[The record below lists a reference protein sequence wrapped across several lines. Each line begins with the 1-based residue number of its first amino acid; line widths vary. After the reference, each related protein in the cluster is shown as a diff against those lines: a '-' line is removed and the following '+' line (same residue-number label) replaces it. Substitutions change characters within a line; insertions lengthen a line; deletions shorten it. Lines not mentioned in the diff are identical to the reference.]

1 MEDNEKNEEELPSS
15 MIELPGKLMQLF
27 ENMSNEEELPSPSIE
42 LPEKLMQILNNM
54 SNLIGKIEQAENE
67 EEKKKILDDS
77 DVKLLM
83 DAFEETV
90 QSQNKLLLNNISKLK
105 MKYDNEIEIH
115 NNIVKILN
123 SVDIKN
129 PKINELIQKE
139 NEFIHLLKKRIDFSN
154 QMYSQINMIGDIIL
168 STKEKEKLE
177 MEIKQLAK
185 EVDLDDIIS
194 DK

>member
-1 MEDNEKNEEELPSS
+1 MVGANEKNEEELPFS
-15 MIELPGKLMQLF
+15 MIKLPEKLMHLF
-27 ENMSNEEELPSPSIE
+27 ENMSDVVEEI
-42 LPEKLMQILNNM
+42 KQT
-54 SNLIGKIEQAENE
+54 ENE
-67 EEKKKILDDS
+67 EERKKIFADS

-83 DAFEETV
+83 DEFEETM
-90 QSQNKLLLNNISKLK
+90 QSQNQFILDDISKLK
-105 MKYDNEIEIH
+105 MKCDDEIEIH

-123 SVDIKN
+123 SVDVQN

-139 NEFIHLLKKRIDFSN
+139 NELIGYFKKRIENLN
-154 QMYSQINMIGDIIL
+154 QIYSHIEMMGDLIP
-168 STKEKEKLE
+168 STKAKEKLE

>member
-1 MEDNEKNEEELPSS
+1 MVGANEKNEEELPFS
-15 MIELPGKLMQLF
+15 MIKLPEKLMHLF
-27 ENMSNEEELPSPSIE
+27 ENMSDVVEEI
-42 LPEKLMQILNNM
+42 K
-54 SNLIGKIEQAENE
+54 QAENE
-67 EEKKKILDDS
+67 EERKKIFADS

-83 DAFEETV
+83 DEFEETM
-90 QSQNKLLLNNISKLK
+90 QSQNQFILDDISKLK
-105 MKYDNEIEIH
+105 MKCDDEIEIH

-123 SVDIKN
+123 SVDVQN

-139 NEFIHLLKKRIDFSN
+139 NELIGYFKKRIENLN
-154 QMYSQINMIGDIIL
+154 QIYSHIEMMGDLIP
-168 STKEKEKLE
+168 STKAKEKLE

>member
-1 MEDNEKNEEELPSS
+1 MVGANEKNEEELPFS
-15 MIELPGKLMQLF
+15 MIKLPEKLMHLF
-27 ENMSNEEELPSPSIE
+27 ENMSDVVEEI
-42 LPEKLMQILNNM
+42 K
-54 SNLIGKIEQAENE
+54 QAENE
-67 EEKKKILDDS
+67 EERKKIFADS

-83 DAFEETV
+83 DEFEETM
-90 QSQNKLLLNNISKLK
+90 QSQNQFILDDISKLK
-105 MKYDNEIEIH
+105 MKCDDKIEIH

-123 SVDIKN
+123 SVDVQN

-139 NEFIHLLKKRIDFSN
+139 NELIDYFKKRIENLN
-154 QMYSQINMIGDIIL
+154 QIYSHIEMIGDLIPL
-168 STKEKEKLE
+168 TKAKEKLE